1 MLPFYF
7 LYERLL
13 ERRIQRSQTPSH
25 LLLVLNEVDILP
37 DETDETDETDGTE
50 KTGRIGKTGKTE
62 RTGRGVFGGGGRKE
76 QSGRRGE
83 RGERRKKRSGFDG
96 AEKLRQFV
104 RWCHSLRIEEVS
116 IYIGLIREA
125 NGRRLESALL
135 ENACE
140 RIVERVSEVLRG
152 EDAFVAIYAAP
163 HDSRFYARFFFGGKK
178 TTAKECEGRKRKII
192 VSVGLGGKSE
202 LTRAFRALATKV
214 RSGEI
219 EPAEIDEK
227 MLEDALIFKSEP
239 ELIIRSGSTRL
250 TDFLIWQSV
259 YSELYFT
266 DVNWRKFRRIDL
278 LRAVRDFQMRER
290 RFGR

>member
-37 DETDETDETDGTE
+37 DWTDETDKTE
-50 KTGRIGKTGKTE
+50 KTGKTE
-62 RTGRGVFGGGGRKE
+62 KTERAGKEVFCGGGRKE
-76 QSGRRGE
+76 RNGRRGE
-83 RGERRKKRSGFDG
+83 RGKRRKKRSFDG

>member
-1 MLPFYF
+1 M
-7 LYERLL
+7 L

-25 LLLVLNEVDILP
+25 LLLVLNEADILP
-37 DETDETDETDGTE
+37 DWTDETDETEKTE
-50 KTGRIGKTGKTE
+50 KTGRTGRTGKTGKTE
-62 RTGRGVFGGGGRKE
+62 RAGRGVFCGGGRKE
-76 QSGRRGE
+76 
-83 RGERRKKRSGFDG
+83 RGERRDEKGDRKKKRSFDG

-125 NGRRLESALL
+125 NGKRLESALL
-135 ENACE
+135 EKACE

-178 TTAKECEGRKRKII
+178 TTAKECEKRKII

>member
-25 LLLVLNEVDILP
+25 LLLVLNEADILP

-104 RWCHSLRIEEVS
+104 RWCYSLRIEEVS

-178 TTAKECEGRKRKII
+178 TTAKECEGRKRKSSFLW
-192 VSVGLGGKSE
+192 VS
-202 LTRAFRALATKV
+202 
-214 RSGEI
+214 
-219 EPAEIDEK
+219 
-227 MLEDALIFKSEP
+227 
-239 ELIIRSGSTRL
+239 
-250 TDFLIWQSV
+250 
-259 YSELYFT
+259 
-266 DVNWRKFRRIDL
+266 
-278 LRAVRDFQMRER
+278 AVRAS
-290 RFGR
+290 